1 MNEMQTNSFD
11 DGVCDNF
18 MHASNTIEIIY
29 FNLNIWL
36 PALGIKILI
45 YVTVIQSKENLKTK
59 IILMLIVFHRD
70 RRGQFRLIYVSRHED
85 AKVLGGFLPL
95 RRLNDIP
102 VIPGKISISWKC
114 DF

>member
-45 YVTVIQSKENLKTK
+45 YVTVIQSKEN
-59 IILMLIVFHRD
+59 
-70 RRGQFRLIYVSRHED
+70 
-85 AKVLGGFLPL
+85 
-95 RRLNDIP
+95 
-102 VIPGKISISWKC
+102 
-114 DF
+114 